1 MTVSINY
8 GLNAPVFRTLY
19 FPSGINNLVLGM
31 TVSLTSQ
38 TYTVIESGFSVTVS
52 AVLSSDSEGAL
63 ERDLVVTME
72 TTDGT
77 ATLSTL
83 YV

>member
-8 GLNAPVFRTLY
+8 GSSLLY
-19 FPSGINNLVLGM
+19 VILPWNNYVVLGM
-31 TVSLTSQ
+31 TVSLTNP

>member
-1 MTVSINY
+1 
-8 GLNAPVFRTLY
+8 
-19 FPSGINNLVLGM
+19 M